1 MKSSTQAFR
10 PQHTTRPQA
19 VRFSESPR
27 WLTIHPN
34 PTRSCTDPPIPLLF
48 PSATHPFTYNQLL
61 QSVWQASIF
70 QFLECL
76 VIVVNVIAKLPT
88 AYFDSDIIISITLKP
103 QPTSLQVSKQIVF
116 SSQRDFT
123 VAMFWFWHT
132 TDNQI
137 ASFSKQIISK
147 SKQSGNHQRDF
158 LAFIETSLFS
168 SPDLL
173 ASLFIS
179 LPSFGLFSS
188 PYLSFSFPCLSLPL

>member
-34 PTRSCTDPPIPLLF
+34 PTWSCTDPPIPLLF

-61 QSVWQASIF
+61 QSVWQASVF
-70 QFLECL
+70 QFLDCL

-123 VAMFWFWHT
+123 VAMFWFRHT

-137 ASFSKQIISK
+137 ASFFKQIVLLWES
-147 SKQSGNHQRDF
+147 SF
-158 LAFIETSLFS
+158 FS
-168 SPDLL
+168 SL
-173 ASLFIS
+173 
-179 LPSFGLFSS
+179 
-188 PYLSFSFPCLSLPL
+188 